1 MRSALTTFV
10 VTALLLAGCSS
21 TADDAKDAATPS
33 PSPSASTSP
42 TEPSSP
48 SESTSPIDDA
58 IEIEIEGGKI
68 SPRGD
73 RVKVKA
79 GEVITLKIDSDRAG
93 ELHVHSTPEQEFS
106 FDKGKSTIELTID
119 TPGVVDVEEHET
131 GVVVLQLEVN

>member
-1 MRSALTTFV
+1 MRSALTTLV
-10 VTALLLAGCSS
+10 VTAMLLAGCSS
-21 TADDAKDAATPS
+21 AADDVNGAAS
-33 PSPSASTSP
+33 
-42 TEPSSP
+42 
-48 SESTSPIDDA
+48 IDDA

-73 RVKVKA
+73 RVKGKA
-79 GEVITLKIDSDRAG
+79 VEVITLQIDSDRAG

-131 GVVVLQLEVN
+131 GVVVLQFEVN

>member
-1 MRSALTTFV
+1 MRSALTTLV

-21 TADDAKDAATPS
+21 AADDAKDAATSS
-33 PSPSASTSP
+33 PSPSA
-42 TEPSSP
+42 
-48 SESTSPIDDA
+48 STSPIDDA

-79 GEVITLKIDSDRAG
+79 GEVITLQIDSDRAG

-131 GVVVLQLEVN
+131 GVVVLQLEVS